1 MTLKLSFKYVGQKNS
16 AAMLAGQLVIRCR
29 TRGIYNGQVM
39 KPITLAGTSV
49 ISALFEGFYNG
60 GL

>member
-1 MTLKLSFKYVGQKNS
+1 MD
-16 AAMLAGQLVIRCR
+16 
-29 TRGIYNGQVM
+29 M
-39 KPITLAGTSV
+39 KRIEDPLHPAGTSV